1 MKEEIVQSLSGIVA
15 LSWLLEYGVG
25 VDLGERILRKFKKKQ
40 NYKNVAGVL
49 MEI

>member
-25 VDLGERILRKFKKKQ
+25 VRRENTQEILKK
-40 NYKNVAGVL
+40 AEL
-49 MEI
+49 

>member
-25 VDLGERILRKFKKKQ
+25 VDLGERILRKLKKK
-40 NYKNVAGVL
+40 KAEL
-49 MEI
+49 